1 MARNAKKRLLPPAT
15 AIAASALKT
24 RTGILLRALSQ
35 RHSFLV
41 LRRNRPVAIL
51 QSLESYVAQHPD
63 EYYDVDD
70 YLETWMEEHDP
81 EFKRSL
87 GKAREDYR
95 KGLFLTPA
103 QVRLR
108 LDNTRKNGEYIDAHK

>member
-1 MARNAKKRLLPPAT
+1 MARSNHRSARRKLPT

-24 RTGILLRALSQ
+24 RTGTLLRALSQ
-35 RHSFLV
+35 RNSFLV

-51 QSLESYVAQHPD
+51 QSLESYVAEHPD

-87 GKAREDYR
+87 DQAREDYR

-108 LDNTRKNGEYIDAHK
+108 LASARKDAG